1 LWFETRESAEP
12 KRIAAVAIQ
21 MLKSEPIPSPYI
33 ERTEASGVLYHLVGY
48 QDDDFSWE
56 LTRALYMNHPFPMT
70 EVGSVR
76 LAFIRLGELAT
87 LGLEQVEKVKDAK
100 LQNMAVNILNQIDV
114 MAEQVGKLEPQ
125 VSPVVRWFQTEKL
138 RIGPEAIDIVIEKTR
153 LAFDRLLQIAKLYE
167 MNKRMN
173 EQYDRQELT
182 WKS

>member
-1 LWFETRESAEP
+1 LWFENRDNVDAQ
-12 KRIAAVAIQ
+12 KIATAASQ
-21 MLKSEPIPSPYI
+21 MLKNGSPPAPYI
-33 ERTEASGVLYHLVGY
+33 ERTDAPGVLFHLVGY

-56 LTRALYMNHPFPMT
+56 LTRALYMNHPFPFT

-76 LAFIRLGELAT
+76 LAFVRLGELAT

-100 LQNMAVNILNQIDV
+100 AQTMAVNILNQVDAMI
-114 MAEQVGKLEPQ
+114 EQVGHLEPQ
-125 VSPVVRWFQTEKL
+125 VGPVVRWFQTEKL
-138 RIGPEAIDIVIEKTR
+138 RIGPEGVDIVIEKTR

-173 EQYDRQELT
+173 EQYNRQELT